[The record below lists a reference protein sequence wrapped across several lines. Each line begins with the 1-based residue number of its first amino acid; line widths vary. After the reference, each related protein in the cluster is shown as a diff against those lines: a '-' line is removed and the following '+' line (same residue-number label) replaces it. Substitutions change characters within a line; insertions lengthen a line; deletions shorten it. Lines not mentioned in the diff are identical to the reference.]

1 MLELL
6 VVIII
11 VGILAAL
18 AFPNF
23 YRARESALE
32 KEAQTNLRLISA
44 AEKILYMETNLYLTG
59 TSDLDTIN
67 TTLKV
72 SIPAAQNWNY
82 KIDAGNDGTGF
93 LAKAQRVNNAAVVWC
108 ITQATDAPYDADAG
122 CSWDDV
128 VIR

>member
-82 KIDAGNDGTGF
+82 KIDAGTGF
-93 LAKAQRVNNAAVVWC
+93 FAKAQRTSDNTVVWC
-108 ITQATDAPYDADAG
+108 ITEATDDPYNVAAG
-122 CSWDDV
+122 CSW
-128 VIR
+128 